1 MDRPGLNHH
10 QRSSGGL
17 EPKGESK
24 ILLQRAN
31 AVYAALVE
39 PAAEQQ
45 RELLDQAHE
54 VVQEKLQ
61 ALLEQG

>member
-1 MDRPGLNHH
+1 
-10 QRSSGGL
+10 
-17 EPKGESK
+17 
-24 ILLQRAN
+24 
-31 AVYAALVE
+31 VYAALVE

-45 RELLDQAHE
+45 RELLDQAQE